1 MEFLSE
7 ILLRNAEEFPDRA
20 AVIQDGR
27 TMNYRELNREVNRL
41 ANALKKHGI
50 KRGDRAA
57 LLMRGGAD
65 WLLFMYACQKIGA
78 ALVLIHLR
86 LLPEEILRMM
96 TLADANILIYDAEYS
111 DKAEYIAGHRSGEL
125 TFVCVGG
132 SPERGALSFGKLMR
146 EEDVSETYTP
156 LTAQE
161 PSIILFTSGT
171 TSASKGIV
179 RTQEMMAHYCAL
191 LRDDESRA
199 AGDVMLTPSPLYH
212 AAGLCCVIKMLENAG
227 ALVLLNRFD
236 SEKIC
241 REIQRC
247 RATQIA
253 LVPPTSYLRLGG
265 SGYPKEYDLSSVRLA
280 HLAAGKASEDC
291 LRELF
296 DMFPNAGVR
305 ISWGSTEASNITE
318 LILSRDEADKNRA
331 LLCSV
336 GRENPVSELKLVAD
350 DGSTVEG
357 AGRGEAYVRSPLV
370 FHGYLKA
377 PELTARC
384 FSDGWF
390 KTEDIMYR
398 DENGYYYLLDRKR
411 DIIKTGGENVYAQE
425 VEQDILKNSAIS
437 ECAVVGIP
445 DRKYGEAIAAAVV
458 FRPGR
463 SLSADEFVSFCR
475 GVMPSFKKPKYWA
488 VMPELPKNDVGKI
501 RKNIL
506 REEAGTLFTPIVS
519 ENAETKGR
527 TE

>member
-7 ILLRNAEEFPDRA
+7 ILLRNAEEYPDRT
-20 AVIQDGR
+20 AVIQDER
-27 TMNYRELNREVNRL
+27 TLNYREMNREVNRL
-41 ANALKKHGI
+41 ANALKKHGL
-50 KRGDRAA
+50 KKGNRAA
-57 LLMRGGAD
+57 LLMRGSAD
-65 WLLFMYACQKIGA
+65 WLLFLYACQKIGV

-86 LLPEEILRMM
+86 QLPEEILRMM
-96 TLADANILIYDAEYS
+96 TLADANILIYDTEYS
-111 DKAEYIAGHRSGEL
+111 DKADYIAGHYTGEL

-132 SPERGALSFGKLMR
+132 SPERAGVLSFGQLMC
-146 EEDVSETYTP
+146 EEDVTEAYTP
-156 LTAQE
+156 LTDPE

-199 AGDVMLTPSPLYH
+199 RGDVMLTPSPLYH
-212 AAGLCCVIKMLENAG
+212 AAGLCCVVKMLENAG

-247 RATQIA
+247 RATQVA
-253 LVPPTSYLRLGG
+253 LVPPTSYRRLSS
-265 SGYPKEYDLSSVRLA
+265 SGYPKRYDLSSVRLV
-280 HLAAGKASEDC
+280 HLAAGKASEEC
-291 LRELF
+291 LREVF
-296 DMFPNAGVR
+296 EMFPNAGVR

-318 LILSRDEADKNRA
+318 LMLSRDEVNKNRA

-336 GRENPVSELKLVAD
+336 GRENPVSELKLVAE

-357 AGRGEAYVRSPLV
+357 AGKGEAYVRSPLV

-384 FSDGWF
+384 FSGGWF
-390 KTEDIMYR
+390 KTEDIIYR
-398 DENGYYYLLDRKR
+398 DENGYCYLLDRKR

-458 FRPGR
+458 FQPGC
-463 SLSADEFVSFCR
+463 SLSAAEFVSFCR
-475 GVMPSFKKPKYWA
+475 RVMPSFKKPKYWA

-501 RKNIL
+501 QKNIL
-506 REEAGTLFTPIVS
+506 KEKAGMLFTPIV
-519 ENAETKGR
+519 
-527 TE
+527 